1 MLKRLAVIVQVR
13 GVRRRRSRLWRVW
26 VLWGVHHVDIISN
39 LAIHCNDTAI
49 SKLHVGWSDV
59 CN

>member
-26 VLWGVHHVDIISN
+26 VLWGVHVDIMSN
-39 LAIHCNDTAI
+39 LAVHCNDTAT
-49 SKLHVGWSDV
+49 SKLYVGWSCV
-59 CN
+59 LN